1 MSYCADCEESSY
13 ACVVCGKGVCPV
25 HRHGTG
31 DLSLGYACVSRDGS
45 GCSLMLMGSTRKAKL
60 TIFERYGLVPVLA
73 SIFLVGWFAIGL
85 IHFIVWR
92 HFR

>member
-1 MSYCADCEESSY
+1 
-13 ACVVCGKGVCPV
+13 
-25 HRHGTG
+25 
-31 DLSLGYACVSRDGS
+31 
-45 GCSLMLMGSTRKAKL
+45 MLMGSTRKAKL

-73 SIFLVGWFAIGL
+73 SVFLVGWLVIGL